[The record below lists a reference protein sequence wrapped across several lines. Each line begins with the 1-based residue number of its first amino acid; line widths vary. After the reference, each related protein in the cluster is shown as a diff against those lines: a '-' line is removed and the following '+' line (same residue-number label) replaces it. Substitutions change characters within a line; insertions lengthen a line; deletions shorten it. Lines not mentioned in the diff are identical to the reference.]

1 MHTFDQKSKCFVW
14 QNQLKCVKGH
24 VRERVGYLQ
33 EDDKGFD
40 LQRTNPG
47 WAQWLT
53 PVIPVL

>member
-47 WAQWLT
+47 
-53 PVIPVL
+53 